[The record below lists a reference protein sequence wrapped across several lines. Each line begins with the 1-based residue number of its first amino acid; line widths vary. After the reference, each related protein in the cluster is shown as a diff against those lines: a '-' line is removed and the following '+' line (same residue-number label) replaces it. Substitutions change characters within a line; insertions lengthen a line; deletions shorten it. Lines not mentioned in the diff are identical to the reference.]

1 MGGFAPCMSSG
12 TSSSGLSSW
21 SSGWVCSLRF
31 WEVGDLELSV
41 LLTGLGIG
49 MMLGVLVYSG
59 YRLWRER

>member
-1 MGGFAPCMSSG
+1 
-12 TSSSGLSSW
+12 
-21 SSGWVCSLRF
+21 LRF